1 MSNQLTL
8 KEWMNE
14 VKAVTREAS
23 DIVASPEVMRDYQLC
38 GKPYQLA
45 YVNMHTMTMSRLKKH
60 YPFIDEKDPLMA
72 MMVAQAK
79 LCVAK
84 CIKLKAECRARR
96 QSYDHLKDATN
107 QVDRLVRDNYKQ
119 YFDIVKGLLHD

>member
-1 MSNQLTL
+1 MNKQLTL
-8 KEWMNE
+8 TEWMTE
-14 VKAVTREAS
+14 VKSVAREAA
-23 DIVASPEVMRDYQLC
+23 DIVASPEVMETYQLS
-38 GKPYQLA
+38 GRPAQLA
-45 YVNMHTMTMSRLKKH
+45 YINMHTMAMSRLKKH

-84 CIKLKAECRARR
+84 CIKLKADCRVRR
-96 QSYDHLKDATN
+96 QSYNHIQDATN